1 MAKWAKDKR
10 DAWVAKNR
18 EKINARRR
26 ELRSSRKEEELA
38 KRRAYRAKNR
48 DRINAWQRAHRCA
61 KLGIVRRECVCEIC
75 GAKFTTAR
83 KVQHTCGASECKA
96 ELQRR
101 NMRAKYSPAKR
112 SDRNVS
118 EKLRKHGITEADAVA
133 VIAAQD
139 SGDRE
144 RLWKESQAWSTAQ
157 RKFAKKRYMAL
168 HGMSAF
174 TTCGDYGFGKGI

>member
-10 DAWVAKNR
+10 DAWVAANR

-26 ELRSSRKEEELA
+26 ELRASRKEEELA

-48 DRINAWQRAHRCA
+48 DKINAWQRAHRRA
-61 KLGIVRRECVCEIC
+61 KLGLEVRELVCEIC
-75 GAKFTTAR
+75 GKTFETAR
-83 KVQHTCGASECKA
+83 KVQHTCGEAECLA

-101 NMRAKYSPAKR
+101 NMRAKYSPSKR
-112 SDRNVS
+112 AERHVS
-118 EKLRKHGITEADAVA
+118 EKLRKHGITEAEAVA

-144 RLWKESQAWSTAQ
+144 RLWKESQAWSPEQ